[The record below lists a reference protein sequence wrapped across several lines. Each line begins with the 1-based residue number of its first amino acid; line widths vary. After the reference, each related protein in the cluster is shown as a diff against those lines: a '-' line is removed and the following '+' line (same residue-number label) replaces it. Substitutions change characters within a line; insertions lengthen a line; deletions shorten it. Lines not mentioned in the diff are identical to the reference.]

1 MGKKWGEKDGT
12 DTDWGGGWSL
22 GLLTVSEL
30 KFKEA
35 GNSESKLA
43 FQILTKVCLSRYRI
57 ELTFNHLLYIYTHV
71 KHTFVIY
78 MFMFVLCININ
89 NK

>member
-57 ELTFNHLLYIYTHV
+57 ELTFNHLFYIY
-71 KHTFVIY
+71 IY
-78 MFMFVLCININ
+78 M
-89 NK
+89 

>member
-1 MGKKWGEKDGT
+1 MGREGGEKDGT
-12 DTDWGGGWSL
+12 GTDGGGGWSL

-43 FQILTKVCLSRYRI
+43 FQVLTKVCLSRYRI
-57 ELTFNHLLYIYTHV
+57 EHTFNHLFYIYTC
-71 KHTFVIY
+71 KTYICYIY
-78 MFMFVLCININ
+78 VYICFTY
-89 NK
+89 K